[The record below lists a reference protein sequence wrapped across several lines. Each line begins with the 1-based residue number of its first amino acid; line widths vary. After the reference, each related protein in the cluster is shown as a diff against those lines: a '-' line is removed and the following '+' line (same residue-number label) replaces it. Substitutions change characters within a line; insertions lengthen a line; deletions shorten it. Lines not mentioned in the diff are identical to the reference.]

1 MKLRDSVK
9 FRLLQALLLAAALL
23 AGSLLAVGS
32 AYAGAGRPEDAL
44 KLYLE
49 KATAGLPGR
58 VEISIGSLDERLKL
72 GPCGR
77 VEPYIPAGMRLWG
90 RAQLGL
96 RCIEGSS
103 WSVFLPVEV
112 KVYGQA
118 LVATRSLPF
127 GQPVGRDDV
136 ALQEVEFTKEPGV
149 AISDPR
155 QLEGK
160 NTTRMIASGQVLRQD
175 YFRAPPAIGAGDS
188 VRVVYTGEGFNIST
202 SGRAIGNAAEGQP
215 VRVQTEAG
223 RIVQGIARAGR
234 VVEMRL

>member
-1 MKLRDSVK
+1 MSLRNILK
-9 FRLLQALLLAAALL
+9 HRLCLALL
-23 AGSLLAVGS
+23 SLCTVL
-32 AYAGAGRPEDAL
+32 GAGNASAAPAGPDNAL
-44 KLYLE
+44 KLYVE

-58 VEISIGSLDERLKL
+58 VEVSIGSLDERLKL

-112 KVYGQA
+112 KVFGQG
-118 LVATRSLPF
+118 LVAARQLPF
-127 GQPVGRDDV
+127 GQPVGKDDV
-136 ALQEVEFTKEPGV
+136 ILQEVEFTKEAGV
-149 AISDPR
+149 AISDAR

-160 NTTRMIASGQVLRQD
+160 LTIRGIAAGQVLRQE
-175 YFRAPPAIGAGDS
+175 YFRAPPSIGAGDS
-188 VRVVYTGEGFNIST
+188 VKLVYTGEGFNIST

-223 RIVQGIARAGR
+223 RVVQGIARAGR
-234 VVEMRL
+234 VVEMKL